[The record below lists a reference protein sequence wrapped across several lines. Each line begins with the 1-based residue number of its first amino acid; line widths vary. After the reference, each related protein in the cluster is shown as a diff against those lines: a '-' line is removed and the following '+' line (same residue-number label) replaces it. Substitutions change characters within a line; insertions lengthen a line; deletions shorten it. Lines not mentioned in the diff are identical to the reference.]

1 MGELQVLVQSEGD
14 VGFQVQLQEL
24 AMRQMHA
31 RRTSADPLI
40 RDLKLELLGILLAL
54 FGDCPGYVRQP
65 ECREQDE
72 EEVR

>member
-40 RDLKLELLGILLAL
+40 RY
-54 FGDCPGYVRQP
+54 CPGYVRQP

>member
-31 RRTSADPLI
+31 RRISGDTLI
-40 RDLKLELLGILLAL
+40 RDLKLELPEIRLPL
-54 FGDCPGYVRQP
+54 FGDYPGHVRQP
-65 ECREQDE
+65 GCRE
-72 EEVR
+72 